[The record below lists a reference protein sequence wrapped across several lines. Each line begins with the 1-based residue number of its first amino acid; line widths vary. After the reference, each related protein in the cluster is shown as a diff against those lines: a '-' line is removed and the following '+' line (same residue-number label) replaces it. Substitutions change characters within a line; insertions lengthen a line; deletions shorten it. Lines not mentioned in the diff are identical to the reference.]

1 MNTKALATVITALGI
16 AAAPA
21 QAEITEADWK
31 QYGYVE
37 NTPHQFGRYTIT
49 TQSEQMRWYNG
60 NTSTCVWRDIPSQER
75 ETVGLVN
82 GFVNGTYVNK
92 SAFFDETTAST
103 FGSANVKLI
112 EEDIKTIDLAEM
124 AGVAPFFLSTHEKG
138 DPLIGEG
145 ILALVYDRNHN
156 GILSAREIERG
167 NKRLS
172 DFRNYLTETE
182 LPQASGKYILPAVES
197 VDEFEQA
204 FKQYKRDSDAP
215 APVISEHQAR
225 EKAVIEYVR
234 KLNPEGES
242 VSAQVGD
249 LRITVYQGAW
259 FVDANNVMHPNTYD
273 TLADLEQGVIPR
285 EMGYWIPG
293 DSSTSFSIEDDLGIT
308 YFDSGLYHEETTL
321 DGKVDNLLYIGRMFE
336 LPEQIRAK
344 EWEYRGWQTYRTG
357 SLDNADQVKFENLV
371 LEAYNAIPR
380 GETK

>member
-21 QAEITEADWK
+21 QAEITEADWE

-37 NTPHQFGRYTIT
+37 NTHHQFGEYTIT
-49 TQSEQMRWYNG
+49 TQREQMSWNNG
-60 NTSTCVWRDIPSQER
+60 NTSTYIWRDLPSQER

-82 GFVNGTYVNK
+82 GFVNGTYVDK
-92 SAFFDETTAST
+92 SAFFGETTAST
-103 FGSANVKLI
+103 FGSANVKLT
-112 EEDIKTIDLAEM
+112 EDDIKTIYFAEM
-124 AGVAPFFLSTHEKG
+124 AGVAPFFLSTHEEG

-145 ILALVYDRNHN
+145 ILALVYDRNHD
-156 GILSAREIERG
+156 GTLSAQEIKRG
-167 NKRLS
+167 NKKLS
-172 DFRNYLTETE
+172 DFRNYLTQTE

-197 VDEFEQA
+197 VDAFEQA
-204 FKQYKRDSDAP
+204 FKQYKRNSEAP

-273 TLADLEQGVIPR
+273 TLVALEQGVIPK
-285 EMGYWIPG
+285 EKGYWIPG
-293 DSSTSFSIEDDLGIT
+293 DRSTYFSIDDDLGIT
-308 YFDSGLYHEETTL
+308 YSDSGLYPKETTL
-321 DGKVDNLLYIGRMFE
+321 DGEVDSLLYIGRMFE
-336 LPEQIRAK
+336 LPEQIQAK
-344 EWEYRGWQTYRTG
+344 EWEYHGWQTYRIG
-357 SLDNADQVKFENLV
+357 NLNNADQVRFEQLV
-371 LEAYNAIPR
+371 SEAYNAIPK
-380 GETK
+380 GETQ